1 MSTEL
6 VPLSPASLPCPV
18 LSVSLV
24 VPEPIARAGQSAA
37 RRYLELFTANIRN
50 PNIRAA

>member
-6 VPLSPASLPCPV
+6 VSLSPAFLSCPV

-24 VPEPIARAGQSAA
+24 VPEPIARAGESAA
-37 RRYLELFTANIRN
+37 RR
-50 PNIRAA
+50 